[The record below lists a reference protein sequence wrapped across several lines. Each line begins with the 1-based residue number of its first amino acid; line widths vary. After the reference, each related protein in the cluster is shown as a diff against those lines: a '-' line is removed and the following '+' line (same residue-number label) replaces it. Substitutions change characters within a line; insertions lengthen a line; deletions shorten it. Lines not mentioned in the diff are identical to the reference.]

1 MLNQINRSKIAGIAL
16 KAVTFVKSK
25 LQKPPA
31 PTPAQTPQ
39 CRQVPLPP
47 PKLGDT
53 KKLILM
59 LVAVSITTASFLPQI
74 IGGIKVSKAS
84 TARLAITIKLPNNK
98 TASRIF
104 WLAVSAAV
112 IAAITEKDWRK

>member
-25 LQKPPA
+25 LPKPPA
-31 PTPAQTPQ
+31 QTPAQTPQ
-39 CRQVPLPP
+39 CRQVSLPP

-59 LVAVSITTASFLPQI
+59 FVAVSITTASIVPQI
-74 IGGIKVSKAS
+74 IGGIKVSKTA
-84 TARLAITIKLPNNK
+84 TARPAITIKLPKNK
-98 TASRIF
+98 TVNRVF
-104 WLAVSAAV
+104 WVAVSAAV